1 MGKLITILLKP
12 TSWTYNFVEVSGHN
26 LESSQTWVFQI
37 QCLHYKPVSNHFC
50 SREEGVKSIS
60 RGDCEKQRE
69 KLKTFVP
76 ITSMNSASG
85 PSWNISVGGGHVI
98 SVSMQRTHIYR
109 DIVRIWLYGILLF
122 FYSRACKAT
131 MYCIRINNIVGLP
144 CENMLIITR
153 ANV

>member
-1 MGKLITILLKP
+1 MTILLKP
-12 TSWTYNFVEVSGHN
+12 TSWMCNFVEVSGHN
-26 LESSQTWVFQI
+26 LESSQTWGFYV
-37 QCLHYKPVSNHFC
+37 QCLHYKLVSNHFC

-85 PSWNISVGGGHVI
+85 PSWNISVGGRHVI

-109 DIVRIWLYGILLF
+109 DIVRIWCGMEYYYFSI
-122 FYSRACKAT
+122 RACKAT
-131 MYCIRINNIVGLP
+131 MYRICINNIVGLP